1 MASRLKNKM
10 AAWVVRRLASSRKAT
25 SLVSQSLD
33 RKLSVRER
41 TALAVHM
48 RLCSYCVHF
57 REQLEVMRRVLGI
70 REDDVEGPESSRSIS
85 LSPESRERIKKV
97 LRDYLDAGKIN
108 PNRISPT
115 ESG

>member
-1 MASRLKNKM
+1 
-10 AAWVVRRLASSRKAT
+10 
-25 SLVSQSLD
+25 
-33 RKLSVRER
+33 
-41 TALAVHM
+41 
-48 RLCSYCVHF
+48 
-57 REQLEVMRRVLGI
+57 MRRVLGI

-97 LRDYLDAGKIN
+97 LRDYLDADKIN